1 MEEIGKFDV
10 KVNVISNGLEKYMAF
25 RINNNLVF
33 IGSMNFM
40 NSNLNA
46 LVKNLSGNDL
56 KHSSQELLVI
66 C

>member
-1 MEEIGKFDV
+1 MQEIGKFDV

-25 RINNNLVF
+25 TINNNLVF

-40 NSNLNA
+40 NSDLNA
-46 LVKNLSGNDL
+46 LIKNLSGNDF

>member
-1 MEEIGKFDV
+1 MQEIGKFDV

>member
-33 IGSMNFM
+33 ISSMNFM